1 MAQRRSQAQRPLLTQ
16 EELKKKLEITN
27 FDPNAILRGAQLTV
41 VGALRALQNPALF
54 TSEHYKQAAL
64 AVAIGIAIRIAISIP
79 IVGIKI
85 FLWFLSFII
94 NFEHATWDDKVVN
107 GLDFIQNYVLQVPLF
122 LMTLMRYVTPTLDN
136 MFMDSLAWVDKT
148 YYAKHEGE
156 DPSTLRETYYPN
168 LRMYPTRDGS
178 THSKSTAEAIT
189 MFLMRFGKK
198 AGISLAVFA
207 LSYVPYAGRLVLPA
221 ASFYTFKSVAGWGPA
236 GIVFGTGIF
245 LPRRYLVIFLQS
257 YFASRS
263 LMRELLEPYFSRIRF
278 TKEQKKHWFHD
289 REGLLFGF
297 GVGFYIFLRIP
308 LLGVLIYGIA
318 EASTAYLITKI
329 TDPPPKP
336 IESEGF
342 AASQQEW
349 RNKHEFLNAKIFS
362 LDTDTSPNTA
372 PTIQNPSTQGTST
385 GIPDE
390 PPPPYT
396 EMRSR

>member
-1 MAQRRSQAQRPLLTQ
+1 MAERRSQAQRPLLTQ
-16 EELKKKLEITN
+16 EELKKKLEVTN

-85 FLWFLSFII
+85 LLWFLSFIF
-94 NFEHATWDDKVVN
+94 NFEHATWDDKIVN
-107 GLDFIQNYVLQVPLF
+107 GLDFTQNYVLQVPLF

-148 YYAKHEGE
+148 YYAKHAGE
-156 DPSTLRETYYPN
+156 DPNTLRETYYPN

-207 LSYVPYAGRLVLPA
+207 LSYVPYVGRLVLPA

-236 GIVFGTGIF
+236 GIVFGTGMF

-362 LDTDTSPNTA
+362 LDTENSPNTTPA
-372 PTIQNPSTQGTST
+372 VQSSSTQGTST

>member
-1 MAQRRSQAQRPLLTQ
+1 
-16 EELKKKLEITN
+16 
-27 FDPNAILRGAQLTV
+27 
-41 VGALRALQNPALF
+41 
-54 TSEHYKQAAL
+54 
-64 AVAIGIAIRIAISIP
+64 
-79 IVGIKI
+79 
-85 FLWFLSFII
+85 
-94 NFEHATWDDKVVN
+94 
-107 GLDFIQNYVLQVPLF
+107 LDFIQNYVLQVPLF
-122 LMTLMRYVTPTLDN
+122 LMTLMRYVTPALDN

-148 YYAKHEGE
+148 YYTKHEGE

-168 LRMYPTRDGS
+168 IRMYPTRDGS

-207 LSYVPYAGRLVLPA
+207 LSYVPYLGRLVLPA
-221 ASFYTFKSVAGWGPA
+221 ASFYTFKSMAGWGPA

-329 TDPPPKP
+329 TDPPPP
-336 IESEGF
+336 PSQSEGF
-342 AASQQEW
+342 AASQQQW
-349 RNKHEFLNAKIFS
+349 KNKHEFLNLTLS
-362 LDTDTSPNTA
+362 NLDAHNHSSPTQI
-372 PTIQNPSTQGTST
+372 TQNPPNTQGTSS
-385 GIPDE
+385 GIPDQ